1 MFLTNNNLN
10 SKLAVNTFSN
20 FDNILNNVKKYDSK
34 RKSMFV
40 KDNIGFSKM
49 KQSSR
54 CDKSK
59 KNDSKFASDKQIQT
73 SLKQNSSKNMFLS
86 QFNNSRKVID
96 GKFNLNYFWFL
107 NFRNFIEVKS
117 RSKSKRSKSKFKAK
131 SRKKLKIMNK

>member
-20 FDNILNNVKKYDSK
+20 FDNILNNVRKYDSK

-59 KNDSKFASDKQIQT
+59 KTDSKFASDKQIQT

-107 NFRNFIEVKS
+107 NFRNFAVSI
-117 RSKSKRSKSKFKAK
+117 
-131 SRKKLKIMNK
+131 NG

>member
-1 MFLTNNNLN
+1 
-10 SKLAVNTFSN
+10 
-20 FDNILNNVKKYDSK
+20 
-34 RKSMFV
+34 MFV